1 VGWPLEIGS
10 DEVEVEVLP
19 EIGGRLH
26 RLRAF
31 GHDLLR
37 TPDDVSAY
45 RREPFFWGSFVMAP
59 WCNRLD
65 VGRLRVGDATVDLPA
80 NFADGTAIHG
90 QVQALPWE
98 VAEPG
103 VLRVRAGG
111 GGWPWAYDVRQSI
124 TVERSSLHTTLELTN
139 RSPAAMPG
147 GIGMHP
153 WFVRPLQVAFAAGVV
168 FDSNQANQ
176 SQPEPISGPFDLR
189 RLAEMPSDLD
199 ATWGALRGPEAAQLR
214 WPSLGI
220 DGALR
225 VSAEGG
231 YLCAASPATLDAVA
245 IEPQTHAPD
254 GLRRLLDDQPGGL
267 QLLAPG
273 AALRLEVEL
282 AFRRTREI

>member
-1 VGWPLEIGS
+1 
-10 DEVEVEVLP
+10 
-19 EIGGRLH
+19 
-26 RLRAF
+26 
-31 GHDLLR
+31 
-37 TPDDVSAY
+37 
-45 RREPFFWGSFVMAP
+45 MAP

-124 TVERSSLHTTLELTN
+124 TVEGSSLRTTLELTN